1 LVFEATAF
9 EGKIWGPSAASGED
23 VKDPLNSELESLHR
37 GGNTPVDGRRVAHMN
52 KIQADPRT
60 QIIAAT
66 VLLGVAL
73 QALKE
78 GSDDPEE
85 QPDYLIRETLEILAG
100 VAKDL
105 A

>member
-1 LVFEATAF
+1 
-9 EGKIWGPSAASGED
+9 
-23 VKDPLNSELESLHR
+23 
-37 GGNTPVDGRRVAHMN
+37 MN

-85 QPDYLIRETLEILAG
+85 QPDYLIRETLEILFG

>member
-1 LVFEATAF
+1 M
-9 EGKIWGPSAASGED
+9 K
-23 VKDPLNSELESLHR
+23 
-37 GGNTPVDGRRVAHMN
+37 

-85 QPDYLIRETLEILAG
+85 QPDYLIRETLELLFG